1 MAQDINQVI
10 VVGRLTRDA
19 EVKTTANGQVVSDIS
34 IASNRNV
41 KKGDKW
47 ESEANFFDVTIWGRQ
62 AEALQ
67 QYLTK
72 GQQVGIT
79 GELRQQR
86 WEKDG
91 QPRSKVII
99 NASHVQLL
107 GSKPQQQTRQQPA
120 QETRP
125 QPVEDTQGEFFE
137 DDIPF

>member
-10 VVGRLTRDA
+10 VIGRLTRDA
-19 EVKTTANGQVVSDIS
+19 EIKTTASGQVVSDIS

-91 QPRSKVII
+91 QQRSKVII
-99 NASHVQLL
+99 NANHVQLL

-120 QETRP
+120 QETRQ